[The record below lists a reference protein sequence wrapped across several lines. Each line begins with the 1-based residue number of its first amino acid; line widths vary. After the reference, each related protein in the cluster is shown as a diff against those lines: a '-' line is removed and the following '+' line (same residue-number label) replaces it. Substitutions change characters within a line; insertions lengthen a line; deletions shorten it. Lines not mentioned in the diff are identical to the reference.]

1 MLGAYL
7 SRWERDN
14 SIEVAQAVPTP
25 ATKSNKL
32 YKNPFSILGTMSV
45 KVTVDQDACTACGLC
60 YNDECPDVF
69 MEGSDGNS
77 NLKPEFQKG
86 GIDKG
91 EIPDDKKAC
100 AQSAVDACPVNAI
113 VVG

>member
-7 SRWERDN
+7 SRWEIPLLLETDYYSDRLEGTQQPYN
-14 SIEVAQAVPTP
+14 IH
-25 ATKSNKL
+25 L
-32 YKNPFSILGTMSV
+32 SILGAMSV
-45 KVTVDQDACTACGLC
+45 KVTINEDECTACGLC
-60 YNDECPDVF
+60 YNDECPEIF
-69 MEGSDGNS
+69 EEGSDGNS
-77 NLKPEFQKG
+77 NLKKEFQRG

-100 AQSAVDACPVNAI
+100 AQAGAEACPVNAI

>member
-1 MLGAYL
+1 LL
-7 SRWERDN
+7 ERDHHSDRSQGIQQHYN
-14 SIEVAQAVPTP
+14 TQ
-25 ATKSNKL
+25 
-32 YKNPFSILGTMSV
+32 FSIQANMSV
-45 KVTVDQDACTACGLC
+45 KVTIDEDACTACGLC

-69 MEGSDGNS
+69 EEGSDGNS
-77 NLKPEFQKG
+77 NLKKEFQRG

-113 VVG
+113 VLA